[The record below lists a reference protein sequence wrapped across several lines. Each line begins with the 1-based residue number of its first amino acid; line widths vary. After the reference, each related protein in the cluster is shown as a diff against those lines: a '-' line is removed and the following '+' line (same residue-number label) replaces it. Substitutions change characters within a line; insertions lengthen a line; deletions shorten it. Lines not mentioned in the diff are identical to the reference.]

1 MPPSEPMKNGT
12 RDDCAVHAS
21 GKVRAIVANGAS
33 RVTFSGKAAEVPA
46 DLHRYI
52 DHTLLKPEATEA
64 DIDRISVPRPGWR
77 S

>member
-1 MPPSEPMKNGT
+1 MPPLEPTKNGT
-12 RDDCAVHAS
+12 RDDCS
-21 GKVRAIVANGAS
+21 RLRKVRTIVANGVS